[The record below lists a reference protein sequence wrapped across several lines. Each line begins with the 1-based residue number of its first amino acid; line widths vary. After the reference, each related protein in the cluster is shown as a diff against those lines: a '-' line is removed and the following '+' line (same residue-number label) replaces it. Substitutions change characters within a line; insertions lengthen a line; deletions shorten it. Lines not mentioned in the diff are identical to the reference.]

1 VGLLVGIF
9 DGSLL
14 GRLRQVLLT
23 KDVRLWHHQEIM
35 DNAAMFKYI
44 TEINRTHF
52 DGLVVVGLGTI
63 L

>member
-1 VGLLVGIF
+1 
-9 DGSLL
+9 
-14 GRLRQVLLT
+14 
-23 KDVRLWHHQEIM
+23 M